1 MRSSEELARCFFKEL
16 KSFNSTNYKTLAN
29 ADVSAED
36 ATVHKAF
43 SSVITRFFI
52 FREKHPEL
60 TEGEF
65 NLLYY
70 KLKLDLIADY
80 FRKYPDASA
89 DSLVAFQIELNN
101 YIKESKEDIEDERA
115 TAV

>member
-1 MRSSEELARCFFKEL
+1 MNSNELAQVFFRDL
-16 KSFNSTNYKTLAN
+16 KKFNLSNFKTLSK
-29 ADVSAED
+29 ADLSVND

-60 TEGEF
+60 SEGEY

-80 FRKYPDASA
+80 FRKYPDAST
-89 DSLVAFQIELNN
+89 DNLVAFQIELNN
-101 YIKESKEDIEDERA
+101 YIDETKGEVDDERL
-115 TAV
+115 VEI